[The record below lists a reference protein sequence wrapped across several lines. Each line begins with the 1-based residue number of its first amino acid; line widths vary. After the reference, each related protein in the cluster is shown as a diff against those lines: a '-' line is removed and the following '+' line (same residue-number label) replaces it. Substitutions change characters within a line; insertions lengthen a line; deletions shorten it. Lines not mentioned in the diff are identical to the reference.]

1 MENLE
6 HFIHEFSKVK
16 NVNFMC
22 ALTISAALTIFA
34 AQVFRSQPCLP
45 LYVPHFFTL
54 KISNHFK
61 AANRPLFLDELK
73 QRITDLNYVKGKL
86 HRVA

>member
-1 MENLE
+1 MSISCVLSPFLL
-6 HFIHEFSKVK
+6 HSPSLLPKFSGL
-16 NVNFMC
+16 M
-22 ALTISAALTIFA
+22 
-34 AQVFRSQPCLP
+34 PCLP
-45 LYVPHFFTL
+45 LYISHFFTL